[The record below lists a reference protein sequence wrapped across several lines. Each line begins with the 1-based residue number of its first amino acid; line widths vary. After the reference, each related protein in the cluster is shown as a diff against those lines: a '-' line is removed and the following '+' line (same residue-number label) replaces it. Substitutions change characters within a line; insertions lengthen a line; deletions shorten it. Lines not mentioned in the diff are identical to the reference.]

1 MTYDVKQIEGIG
13 VTYGHRL
20 EAIGIHT
27 IADLLTKGGTKSG
40 RQHIAEKTE
49 IPESLILTW
58 VNHADLM
65 RIDGIA
71 GHFSELL
78 EASGVDTVK
87 EFAHR
92 NAEHLHVKMTEVN
105 NQYGL
110 AGRVPSV
117 ETLQQMIE
125 QAKKMDQKVFH

>member
-13 VTYGHRL
+13 VTYGDRL
-20 EAIGIHT
+20 ATLEIHT
-27 IADLLTKGGTKSG
+27 TMDLLIKGGTKYG
-40 RQHIAEKTE
+40 RQHIAEKTG

-71 GHFSELL
+71 GQYSELL

-87 EFAHR
+87 EFGHR
-92 NAEHLHVKMTEVN
+92 NAEHLHKKMMEVN
-105 NQYGL
+105 NQFGL

-117 ETLQQMIE
+117 EALHIMIE
-125 QAKKMDQKVFH
+125 QSKKMDQKVFH